1 MLKRIIT
8 CGHTSFTFFISRKS
22 RRICI
27 RLTNNTCT
35 TWVSST
41 FRFSDKMPSLN
52 CLTFFVIII
61 AVSTNNEVKVFPIS
75 KARVLEDA
83 EVDETQEVLHKILKQ
98 QELILNLISQ
108 DWDQRGRVD
117 KKQALEG
124 PI

>member
-1 MLKRIIT
+1 
-8 CGHTSFTFFISRKS
+8 
-22 RRICI
+22 
-27 RLTNNTCT
+27 
-35 TWVSST
+35 
-41 FRFSDKMPSLN
+41 MPSLN